1 MNTRVL
7 IIGATSA
14 IATAVARRYA
24 AASARLFLVGR
35 RMPALL
41 ALADDLRV
49 RGAAEVDCAEL
60 DANDIASHARVIEQ
74 AWTSWNGFDRV
85 LVAHG
90 VLSDQ
95 PQCERSVDDALAS
108 FDTNARSVLAL
119 LLPLAARLEAQG
131 SGGLAVIS
139 SPAGDRGRQSNYVY
153 GAAKGAVTVLAAGL
167 RHRLASK
174 GVRVVTILPGFVDTP
189 MTASFRKGALW
200 ASPERV
206 AADVE
211 RAMERGFGAVYTPWF
226 WRWIMLVIRHVPERI
241 FVKTK
246 L

>member
-60 DANDIASHARVIEQ
+60 DANDIASHARLIEQ
-74 AWTSWNGFDRV
+74 AWTRWSGFDRV

-90 VLSDQ
+90 VLPDQ
-95 PQCERSVDDALAS
+95 PQCERSVEDALAS

-131 SGGLAVIS
+131 SGSLAVIS

-174 GVRVVTILPGFVDTP
+174 GVRVITILPGFVDTP

-200 ASPERV
+200 ATPERV
-206 AADVE
+206 ASDVE
-211 RAMERGFGAVYTPWF
+211 GAMERGFGAVYTPWF
-226 WRWIMLVIRHVPERI
+226 WRWIMLISRHVPERI
-241 FVKTK
+241 FVRTK